1 MSTTPN
7 KYVGAH
13 DAVEVPAANLLE
25 VKNGETVEVDSDL
38 AKSLL
43 EQPDNWQPGK
53 KSTAKTEEN

>member
-1 MSTTPN
+1 MSTTPI

-25 VKNGETVEVDSDL
+25 VKNGETVEVDSEI

-43 EQPDNWQPGK
+43 EQADNWRPGK
-53 KSTAKTEEN
+53 KSTNNTEGA